1 MDPQLPFD
9 PPNDSTASPPPVL
22 PAEPEPAELELVEG
36 DDSDAVWDLSE
47 AVVDDPAEA
56 TDRMLE
62 VIAAVDFLRRGDRR
76 GFTLW
81 AAIEEALRW
90 WVAERTALL
99 DGYTDAEM
107 ISPRFGDRE
116 TLRSALVRLVAT
128 AGQDEPVHV
137 SQALQEALRRWST
150 AMADRH
156 NDGQPWPAPAPRHP
170 YPVPLRL
177 VSLAETITEEPPD
190 LIA

>member
-1 MDPQLPFD
+1 MDPLLPFD
-9 PPNDSTASPPPVL
+9 PPNDPLASAPPAPT
-22 PAEPEPAELELVEG
+22 AEPEPKELNLVEG

-47 AVVDDPAEA
+47 VVVDDPAEA

-107 ISPRFGDRE
+107 ISPRFGERE

-137 SQALQEALRRWST
+137 SQALQEALRHWSA

-177 VSLAETITEEPPD
+177 VSRSETVAEEPPD

>member
-1 MDPQLPFD
+1 MDPQLLFD
-9 PPNDSTASPPPVL
+9 QPDDRPAPASAAPPGEQRPQEV
-22 PAEPEPAELELVEG
+22 ELVEG
-36 DDSDAVWDLSE
+36 DDSDAVWDLTE
-47 AVVDDPAEA
+47 RFVEDPAEA

-81 AAIEEALRW
+81 AAIEEALQW

-99 DGYTDAEM
+99 DGYADAALD
-107 ISPRFGDRE
+107 SPRFDERE
-116 TLRSALVRLVAT
+116 TLRSTLVRLVAT

-137 SQALQEALRRWST
+137 SHALQEALRHWSI

-156 NDGQPWPAPAPRHP
+156 NDGQPWPAPAPRHQ

-177 VSLAETITEEPPD
+177 VPRAATATGEPPD